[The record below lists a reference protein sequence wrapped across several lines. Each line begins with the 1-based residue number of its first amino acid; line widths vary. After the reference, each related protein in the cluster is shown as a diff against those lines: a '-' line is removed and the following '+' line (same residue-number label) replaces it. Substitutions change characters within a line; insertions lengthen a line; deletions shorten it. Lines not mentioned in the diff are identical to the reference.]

1 MSVFLIALNIG
12 LTVSINAPLAI
23 YNYSEGLFGNTPFH
37 LLFYSAAVISL
48 AWFLVRLQIRTL
60 IKTRQK
66 LKDREET
73 LEGLLG
79 RMAELEFT
87 NKSITDSLIYAQRI
101 QEALLPSEDYF
112 RKHFSESFILFRPK
126 DIVSGDFYWIG
137 ESRGKIFVVAAD
149 CTGHGVPG
157 ALMSMIGHDL
167 LDKIINVDKIERPA
181 EVLNIMSMGLGKTFS
196 REKNPGDLIR
206 DGMDI
211 GLCVVDRKKRII
223 EYAGAF
229 FPLYI
234 IRDNRLIDL
243 KGDKYTLGMKGD
255 EVSYTNT
262 GVEIRENDIVYLFS
276 DGYVDQFGGTE
287 NKKFMYRRFRYL
299 LMTIH
304 QFPMEDQKSILDD
317 NIKAWMGSTP
327 QVDDMLV
334 IGFKP
339 FR

>member
-1 MSVFLIALNIG
+1 MPGYITSLNIAI
-12 LTVSINAPLAI
+12 TVLFNFPSL
-23 YNYSEGLFGNTPFH
+23 YFFQEGFVGNTPYH
-37 LLFYSAAVISL
+37 LLFYAFIIISL
-48 AWFLVRLQIRTL
+48 VWLLLRLQTRTL
-60 IKTRQK
+60 FKTMKMLR
-66 LKDREET
+66 DREKT
-73 LEGLLG
+73 LDGMQ
-79 RMAELEFT
+79 RKMADLEFT

-101 QEALLPSEDYF
+101 QEALLPSEEYF

-137 ESRGKIFVVAAD
+137 ERSSKIFVVAAD

-157 ALMSMIGHDL
+157 ALMSMIGHNL
-167 LDKIINVDKIERPA
+167 LDKIINIDKIEKPD
-181 EVLNIMSMGLGKTFS
+181 EVLNIMSMGLEKTFS
-196 REKNPGDLIR
+196 REKNPGDIIR

-211 GLCVVDRKKRII
+211 GLCVVDRKNRTI

-234 IRDNRLIDL
+234 IRDERLIDL

-255 EVSYTNT
+255 HVSYANNKI
-262 GVEIRENDIVYLFS
+262 ELKENDIVYLFS
-276 DGYVDQFGGTE
+276 DGYVDQFGGSE

-304 QFPMEDQKSILDD
+304 HFPMEDQKSILDD
-317 NIKAWMGSTP
+317 NIRSWMGSTP

-339 FR
+339 F